1 LTSDLVVSLIDKTPN
16 EKQKNAVEKKEIPL
30 IAEKK

>member
-1 LTSDLVVSLIDKTPN
+1 LVVSLIDKTPN
-16 EKQKNAVEKKEIPL
+16 EKQKSEVAKKEIPL